1 MAICEQNYAD
11 SVCKVIC
18 NQIIWKDILS
28 VWRHSCV
35 YLHGHWPWMTRLM
48 LNSAGLKRQLFDQ
61 NLSSGV
67 HSRELLA
74 EGNLSFQMV
83 DLLKFFFFSFFF
95 SRSSV
100 PVYLFPCLSLTSAEL
115 QKAIVIPTV
124 RFY

>member
-95 SRSSV
+95 FFFLGR
-100 PVYLFPCLSLTSAEL
+100 LFLCICFHVSL
-115 QKAIVIPTV
+115 
-124 RFY
+124 

>member
-1 MAICEQNYAD
+1 
-11 SVCKVIC
+11 
-18 NQIIWKDILS
+18 
-28 VWRHSCV
+28 
-35 YLHGHWPWMTRLM
+35 M

-95 SRSSV
+95 FFFLGR
-100 PVYLFPCLSLTSAEL
+100 LFLCICFHVSL
-115 QKAIVIPTV
+115 
-124 RFY
+124 